1 MSTGDE
7 IQDASRADEDFTAYS
22 VKIIEYLCKRHKMA
36 EELNQS
42 TEFDIE
48 QIWTND
54 LKAILGGEGSDYF
67 RDLLYK
73 INSKT
78 GYLEIRDN
86 KVRLAEGKKTICEEV
101 GITLD

>member
-7 IQDASRADEDFTAYS
+7 TPDASRADEDFTAYS

-36 EELNQS
+36 GELNQA

-54 LKAILGGEGSDYF
+54 LKAILGGEDSDYF